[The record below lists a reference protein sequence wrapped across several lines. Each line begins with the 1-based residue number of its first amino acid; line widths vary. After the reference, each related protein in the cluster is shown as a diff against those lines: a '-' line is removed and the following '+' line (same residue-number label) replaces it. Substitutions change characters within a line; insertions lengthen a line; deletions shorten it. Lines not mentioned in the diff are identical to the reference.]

1 MSDLSNEAQNLNW
14 LIANFVKQV
23 PGVAHA
29 VVISSDGVQLLASAS
44 LPKDRG
50 EQLAAMASGL
60 ASLTQG
66 AALLFEAGVV
76 TQTVVDMENGF
87 LFLMSVSDGSVL
99 VVLAS
104 PTCDMKVVGYEMA
117 LLVERTGDVLTPDVR
132 RELQNA
138 LAG

>member
-1 MSDLSNEAQNLNW
+1 MSDLSSEAQNLNW

-44 LPKDRG
+44 LPRDRG

-66 AALLFEAGVV
+66 AATLFEAGVV
-76 TQTVVDMENGF
+76 TQTIVDMENGF
-87 LFLMSVSDGSVL
+87 LFLMSISDGSVL

-104 PTCDMKVVGYEMA
+104 PTCDMKVVGYEMG
-117 LLVERTGDVLTPDVR
+117 LLVERTGDVLTPAVR
-132 RELQNA
+132 TELQNA
-138 LAG
+138 LAV